1 MPCPTVTDCP
11 PLPVASSARIA
22 SEPNAPKFKTEALPT
37 YKEKPSG
44 SGFDLPA
51 IENLQW
57 ESNKFGGW
65 EAWHVP
71 PGAVHRK
78 DKTYLGH
85 LGKRLRGKLEREKS
99 PAEFRAYLVEW
110 IATKRSEKKIE

>member
-1 MPCPTVTDCP
+1 MPNLQTKPSGTGY
-11 PLPVASSARIA
+11 SQ
-22 SEPNAPKFKTEALPT
+22 
-37 YKEKPSG
+37 KPSG

-65 EAWHVP
+65 EAWHCP

-85 LGKRLRGKLEREKS
+85 LGKRLRGKLERENS
-99 PAEFRAYLVEW
+99 PAEFRAYLAEW
-110 IATKRSEKKIE
+110 IAAKRKAKKIQ